1 MTALPE
7 RIRKDLIQA
16 MKAKERLRVGTL
28 RMMTAALKNKEIEKR
43 APLSDEEAVQVLK
56 TQLKQRAE
64 SIEQFE
70 RGGRTDLAEKERQ
83 EKIWIESYLPEPLS
97 AEDMEKVV
105 ADVIREVGAVGAKDM
120 GVVMRESMRRLQA
133 TGKMVDGKAVNSLVR
148 RKLQSLPENAS
159 KEPE

>member
-70 RGGRTDLAEKERQ
+70 RGGRTDLVEKERQ

-120 GVVMRESMRRLQA
+120 GVVMKESMRRLQA
-133 TGKMVDGKAVNSLVR
+133 TGKMVDGKAVNSMVR

>member
-7 RIRKDLIQA
+7 RIRKDLIEA
-16 MKAKERLRVGTL
+16 MKAKETLRVGTL

-70 RGGRTDLAEKERQ
+70 RGGRSDLVEKERQ

-133 TGKMVDGKAVNSLVR
+133 TGKMVDGKGVNSLVR

>member
-1 MTALPE
+1 VTALPE
-7 RIRKDLIQA
+7 RIRKDLIEA
-16 MKAKERLRVGTL
+16 MKAKETLRVGTL

-70 RGGRTDLAEKERQ
+70 RGGRSDLVEKERQ

-133 TGKMVDGKAVNSLVR
+133 TGKMVDGKGVNSLVR

>member
-70 RGGRTDLAEKERQ
+70 RGGRSDLVEKERQ

-120 GVVMRESMRRLQA
+120 GVVMKESMRRLQA
-133 TGKMVDGKAVNSLVR
+133 TGKMVDGKAVNSMVR

>member
-16 MKAKERLRVGTL
+16 MKAKETLRVGTL

-70 RGGRTDLAEKERQ
+70 RGGRSDLVEKERQ

-120 GVVMRESMRRLQA
+120 GVVMKESMRRLQA
-133 TGKMVDGKAVNSLVR
+133 TGKMVDGKAVNSMVR

>member
-1 MTALPE
+1 
-7 RIRKDLIQA
+7 
-16 MKAKERLRVGTL
+16 
-28 RMMTAALKNKEIEKR
+28 MMTAALKNKEIEKR

-70 RGGRTDLAEKERQ
+70 RGGRSDLVEKERQ

>member
-70 RGGRTDLAEKERQ
+70 RGGRTDLVEKERQ

>member
-70 RGGRTDLAEKERQ
+70 RGGRSDLVEKERQ

>member
-16 MKAKERLRVGTL
+16 MKAKETLRVGTL

-70 RGGRTDLAEKERQ
+70 RGGRTDLVEKERQ

-133 TGKMVDGKAVNSLVR
+133 TGKMVDGKAVNSMVR

>member
-1 MTALPE
+1 VTALPE

-64 SIEQFE
+64 AIEQFE
-70 RGGRTDLAEKERQ
+70 RGGRSDLVEKERQ

>member
-1 MTALPE
+1 VTALPE

-70 RGGRTDLAEKERQ
+70 RGGRTDLVEKERQ

-133 TGKMVDGKAVNSLVR
+133 TGKMVDGKAVNSMVR

>member
-1 MTALPE
+1 VTALPE

-70 RGGRTDLAEKERQ
+70 RGGRSDLVEKERQ

>member
-7 RIRKDLIQA
+7 RIRKDLIEA
-16 MKAKERLRVGTL
+16 MKAKETLRVGTL

-120 GVVMRESMRRLQA
+120 GAVMKESMSRLQA
-133 TGKMVDGKAVNSLVR
+133 TGKTVDGKAVNSLVR
-148 RKLQSLPENAS
+148 RKLQSLSENAT

>member
-133 TGKMVDGKAVNSLVR
+133 TGKMVDGKAVNSMVR

>member
-1 MTALPE
+1 VTALPE

-16 MKAKERLRVGTL
+16 MKAKETLRVGTL

-70 RGGRTDLAEKERQ
+70 RGGRSDLVEKERQ